1 MRRWIAILLALVLGL
16 GTTARGAE
24 EKYVALTFDDGPS
37 GRFTRHLLAGLEER
51 QTVATFFLCGYRLE
65 QYPDLAGEILDK
77 GHEIGHHGY
86 SHDAMNA
93 MSRSSLER
101 ELTRTEEILL
111 EQTGEAPRLLRPPG
125 GCCNDLVRELAR
137 NHGLALVTWS
147 VDPRD
152 WATHDTAAI
161 EQAVLKNVKDGDIV
175 LLHDMTTSSVQAALD
190 IVDVLL
196 SQNYELVTVSQL
208 AKIRHVS
215 LKPGQ
220 QYCSFP
226 KKEEAAK

>member
-1 MRRWIAILLALVLGL
+1 MRRWIGILLALVLGL

-24 EKYVALTFDDGPS
+24 ERYVALTFDDGPS
-37 GRFTRHLLAGLEER
+37 GRFTRHLLEGLEER
-51 QTVATFFLCGYRLE
+51 QAVATFFLCGYRLE

-152 WATHDTAAI
+152 WATGNRDAI
-161 EQAVLKNVKDGDIV
+161 VRSVVENAGDGDII
-175 LLHDMTTSSVQAALD
+175 LLHDMSDSSVDAALE
-190 IVDVLL
+190 IVDRLQ
-196 SQNYELVTVSQL
+196 SQGFRFVTVSQL
-208 AKIRHVS
+208 AALRGDA
-215 LKPGQ
+215 LQAGCL
-220 QYCSFP
+220 YTAFP
-226 KKEEAAK
+226 P

>member
-1 MRRWIAILLALVLGL
+1 MRRWIGILLALVLGL

-37 GRFTRHLLAGLEER
+37 GRFTRHLLEGLEER
-51 QTVATFFLCGYRLE
+51 QAVATFFLCGYRLE

-152 WATHDTAAI
+152 WATGNRDAI
-161 EQAVLKNVKDGDIV
+161 VRSVVENAGDGDII
-175 LLHDMTTSSVQAALD
+175 LLHDMSDSSVDAALE
-190 IVDVLL
+190 IVDRLQ
-196 SQNYELVTVSQL
+196 SQGFRFVTVSQL
-208 AKIRHVS
+208 AALRGDA
-215 LKPGQ
+215 LQAGCL
-220 QYCSFP
+220 YTAFP
-226 KKEEAAK
+226 P

>member
-1 MRRWIAILLALVLGL
+1 MRRWIGILLALVLGL

-37 GRFTRHLLAGLEER
+37 GRFTRHLLEGLEER
-51 QTVATFFLCGYRLE
+51 QAVATFFLCGYRLE

-152 WATHDTAAI
+152 WATGNRDAI
-161 EQAVLKNVKDGDIV
+161 VRSVVERAGDGDII
-175 LLHDMTTSSVQAALD
+175 LLHDMSDSSVDAALE
-190 IVDVLL
+190 IVDRLQ
-196 SQNYELVTVSQL
+196 SQGFRFVTVSQL
-208 AKIRHVS
+208 AALRGDA
-215 LKPGQ
+215 LQAGCL
-220 QYCSFP
+220 YTAFP
-226 KKEEAAK
+226 P

>member
-51 QTVATFFLCGYRLE
+51 QAVATFFLCGYRLE

-125 GCCNDLVRELAR
+125 GCCNNLVRELAR

-152 WATHDTAAI
+152 WATGNRDAI
-161 EQAVLKNVKDGDIV
+161 VRSVVERAGDGDII
-175 LLHDMTTSSVQAALD
+175 LLHDMSDSSVDAALE
-190 IVDVLL
+190 IVDRLQ
-196 SQNYELVTVSQL
+196 SQGFRFVTVSQL
-208 AKIRHVS
+208 AS
-215 LKPGQ
+215 LRGDAPQAGCL
-220 QYCSFP
+220 YTAFP
-226 KKEEAAK
+226 P

>member
-51 QTVATFFLCGYRLE
+51 QAVATFFLCGYRLE

-125 GCCNDLVRELAR
+125 GCCNDLVRELAQA
-137 NHGLALVTWS
+137 HGMALVTWS

-152 WATHDTAAI
+152 WATGNRDAI
-161 EQAVLKNVKDGDIV
+161 VRSVVERAGDGDII
-175 LLHDMTTSSVQAALD
+175 LLHDMSDSSVDAALE
-190 IVDVLL
+190 IVDRLQ
-196 SQNYELVTVSQL
+196 SQGFRFVTVSQL
-208 AKIRHVS
+208 AALRGDAPQAGC
-215 LKPGQ
+215 L
-220 QYCSFP
+220 YTAFP
-226 KKEEAAK
+226 P

>member
-51 QTVATFFLCGYRLE
+51 QAVATFFLCGYRLE
-65 QYPDLAGEILDK
+65 QYPGLAGEILDK

-111 EQTGEAPRLLRPPG
+111 EQTGEVPRLLRPPG

-152 WATHDTAAI
+152 WATGSRDAI
-161 EQAVLKNVKDGDIV
+161 VRSVVENAGDGDII
-175 LLHDMTTSSVQAALD
+175 LLHDMSDSSVDAALE
-190 IVDVLL
+190 IVDRLQ
-196 SQNYELVTVSQL
+196 SQGFRFVTVSQL
-208 AKIRHVS
+208 AALRGDA
-215 LKPGQ
+215 LQAGCL
-220 QYCSFP
+220 YTAFP
-226 KKEEAAK
+226 P

>member
-1 MRRWIAILLALVLGL
+1 MRRLIAILLALVLGL

-51 QTVATFFLCGYRLE
+51 QAVATFFLCGYRLE

-152 WATHDTAAI
+152 WATGNRDAI
-161 EQAVLKNVKDGDIV
+161 VRSVVERAGDGDII
-175 LLHDMTTSSVQAALD
+175 LLHDMSDSSIDAALE
-190 IVDVLL
+190 IVDRLQ
-196 SQNYELVTVSQL
+196 SQGFRFVTVSQL
-208 AKIRHVS
+208 AVLRGDA
-215 LKPGQ
+215 LQAGCL
-220 QYCSFP
+220 YTAFP
-226 KKEEAAK
+226 P

>member
-51 QTVATFFLCGYRLE
+51 QAVATFFLCGYRLE

-152 WATHDTAAI
+152 WATGNRDAI
-161 EQAVLKNVKDGDIV
+161 VRSVVENAGDGDII
-175 LLHDMTTSSVQAALD
+175 LLHDMSDSSVDAALE
-190 IVDVLL
+190 IVDRLQ
-196 SQNYELVTVSQL
+196 SQGFRFVTVSQL
-208 AKIRHVS
+208 AALRGDA
-215 LKPGQ
+215 LQAGCL
-220 QYCSFP
+220 YTAFP
-226 KKEEAAK
+226 P

>member
-51 QTVATFFLCGYRLE
+51 QAVATFFLCGYRLE

-152 WATHDTAAI
+152 WATGNRDAI
-161 EQAVLKNVKDGDIV
+161 VRSVVENAGDGDII
-175 LLHDMTTSSVQAALD
+175 LLHDMSDSSVDAALE
-190 IVDVLL
+190 IVDRLQ
-196 SQNYELVTVSQL
+196 SQGFRFVTVSQL
-208 AKIRHVS
+208 AS
-215 LKPGQ
+215 LRGDALQ
-220 QYCSFP
+220 AGFLYTAFP
-226 KKEEAAK
+226 P

>member
-1 MRRWIAILLALVLGL
+1 MRRWIGILLALVLGL

-37 GRFTRHLLAGLEER
+37 GRFTWHLLAGLEER
-51 QTVATFFLCGYRLE
+51 QAVATFFLCGYRLE

-152 WATHDTAAI
+152 WATGSRDAI
-161 EQAVLKNVKDGDIV
+161 VRSVVERAGDGDII
-175 LLHDMTTSSVQAALD
+175 LLHDMSDSSVDAALE
-190 IVDVLL
+190 IVDRLQ
-196 SQNYELVTVSQL
+196 SQGFRFVTVSQL
-208 AKIRHVS
+208 AALRGDA
-215 LKPGQ
+215 LQAGCL
-220 QYCSFP
+220 YTAFP
-226 KKEEAAK
+226 P